1 MKQGKGIVVEVTARD
16 QVTVMTPQGEFLRV
30 PFHKPVYV
38 GQEITYTI
46 KKPPFYL
53 KWSVAAVLL
62 VALVGSAGQLREI
75 PGGAVPEVYVTL
87 DINPSIELGL
97 NSGQRVVYVD
107 GLNQDGKALLG
118 KLDLIGS
125 TFKQAVA
132 AIETQAEIDGY
143 LKPGINEIV
152 VTISQK
158 GIEKCERLKDA
169 PSSSSKT
176 EQEIETVIRETL
188 ADTYRVQLW
197 RVPGETR
204 QQIRET
210 GMTPAKY
217 IAAYVA
223 PPTTAAASAPAAAA
237 NTTTAAAS
245 GGFSSVV
252 PVTATV
258 ERSGDHHYFEF
269 EVTRP
274 VFRSGKVIRTSA
286 GQE

>member
-1 MKQGKGIVVEVTARD
+1 MKQGRGIVVEVTARD

-46 KKPPFYL
+46 KRPPFYL
-53 KWSVAAVLL
+53 KWSIAAVLL

-75 PGGAVPEVYVTL
+75 PGGAVPEAYVTL
-87 DINPSIELGL
+87 DINPSVELGL
-97 NSGQRVVYVD
+97 NSGQRVVYAD
-107 GLNQDGKALLG
+107 GLNQDGKDLVD

-132 AIETQAEIDGY
+132 AIEEQAKRDGY
-143 LKPGINEIV
+143 LKPGMNEIV
-152 VTISQK
+152 ITISQD
-158 GIEKCERLKDA
+158 GVAKCERLKDA
-169 PSSSSKT
+169 QSRGDRR
-176 EQEIETVIRETL
+176 EQEIEAVIQETL
-188 ADTYRVQLW
+188 ATAYQVQLW
-197 RVPGETR
+197 RVPKATR
-204 QQIRET
+204 EQIREK

-217 IAAYVA
+217 IAAYVEPQNTGTA
-223 PPTTAAASAPAAAA
+223 SVAAAAAS
-237 NTTTAAAS
+237 TAA
-245 GGFSSVV
+245 GGSSAVV
-252 PVTATV
+252 PVAATV

-274 VFRSGKVIRTSA
+274 VFPAGRLMRTS